1 MADACDGL
9 RTMATAYESKDR
21 EAFEDGYTQV
31 WALDPAGEE
40 AAGDKTLRREVH
52 RLWNAQR
59 LLHIAAYEPAELNEG
74 ASVWRGL
81 ELTAKDQ
88 EKVHLGIETCEQY

>member
-1 MADACDGL
+1 MAA
-9 RTMATAYESKDR
+9 AYEAQDR
-21 EAFEDGYTQV
+21 DAFEKGYTNV

-40 AAGDKTLRREVH
+40 AGADKTLRREVH

-74 ASVWRGL
+74 ASIWRGL
-81 ELTAKDQ
+81 ALTERDRVGVERGLQ
-88 EKVHLGIETCEQY
+88 TCDRY